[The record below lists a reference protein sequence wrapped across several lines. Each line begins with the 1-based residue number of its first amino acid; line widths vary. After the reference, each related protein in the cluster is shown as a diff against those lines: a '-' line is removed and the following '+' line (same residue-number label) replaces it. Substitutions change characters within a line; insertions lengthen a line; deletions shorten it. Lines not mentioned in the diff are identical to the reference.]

1 MTKDKTNLH
10 TYEVQVV
17 IKKTFCIDA
26 EDIEEACAN
35 VECEVKGMGGLLD
48 ITKVTRMRKKI
59 CIKI

>member
-48 ITKVTRMRKKI
+48 ITKVTRMR
-59 CIKI
+59 